1 MLGREVDTL
10 RPEVVVLA
18 MAVAR
23 ASLRT
28 GAEGRER
35 PKVCKDG
42 SKCHDPRG
50 LLGDTLYYSGHGWS
64 RQTRE
69 TILGLFSGFG
79 GLVHLTW

>member
-1 MLGREVDTL
+1 
-10 RPEVVVLA
+10 
-18 MAVAR
+18 MAESDCKGTSGEVAR
-23 ASLRT
+23 ASMRT

-50 LLGDTLYYSGHGWS
+50 LLGDTLYYQGHGWS

-69 TILGLFSGFG
+69 TILGLFSGLG